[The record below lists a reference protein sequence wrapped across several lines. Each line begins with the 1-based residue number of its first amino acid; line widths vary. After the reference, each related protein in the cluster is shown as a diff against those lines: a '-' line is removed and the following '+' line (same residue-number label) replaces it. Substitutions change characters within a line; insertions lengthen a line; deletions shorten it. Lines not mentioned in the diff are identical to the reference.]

1 MPVPVGLANLP
12 PSCCRGYVA
21 GPLLF
26 SAWGNCAPTNTP
38 QPRERV
44 HSLHT
49 GCLTDAR
56 PLARPP
62 GGGVLMSHPPTLH
75 TAAAPRK
82 TKLVK
87 PRGGFSQGATILH
100 GTSPFFA
107 FFFLGE
113 YLLTEG
119 PKVNQTNQTSSSHY
133 SSPDPTPRSSCHE
146 QFGVH
151 HFRSQTLS
159 AIQINTQ
166 GSSF

>member
-1 MPVPVGLANLP
+1 MWLAPYYFLLGETVPPQTHPNPENESTASTPAVLQTLA
-12 PSCCRGYVA
+12 
-21 GPLLF
+21 
-26 SAWGNCAPTNTP
+26 
-38 QPRERV
+38 
-44 HSLHT
+44 HSQGH
-49 GCLTDAR
+49 R
-56 PLARPP
+56 